1 MSEVITPKLVKLAE
15 PESLET
21 SVTPGEAEAPSAED
35 ALAQFEGHLNKLA
48 TSMASVEGAGKL
60 ADSYQNK
67 GAFTLFI
74 GSFTGTGQQDL
85 ARMVGQLAGSLHTT
99 QLALE
104 LVMKMQIRK
113 NAVLRDFHDALTR
126 KIENLAAD
134 STTLDANQREA
145 AIFILTELR
154 RHVEEQMAHRAMVEA
169 HDDQLRALDAR
180 IRSTSDL
187 LVESEAR
194 AARELAH
201 LKSELAR
208 SEQARAQALQRVS
221 SLEDALRPMHTL
233 WGKLLRY
240 ALPLVSLIVAGIALD
255 IVAAHG

>member
-15 PESLET
+15 PERLEA
-21 SVTPGEAEAPSAED
+21 SMTPAEAEAPSAED
-35 ALAQFEGHLNKLA
+35 ALAQFEGHLNNLA
-48 TSMASVEGAGKL
+48 SSMASVEGAGKL

-74 GSFTGTGQQDL
+74 GSFTGTGQKDL

-126 KIENLAAD
+126 KIENLATD

-169 HDDQLRALDAR
+169 HDDQLQALDAQL
-180 IRSTSDL
+180 RSTSEL

-194 AARELAH
+194 AAHEIAG
-201 LKSELAR
+201 LKADLAR
-208 SEQARAQALQRVS
+208 SEQACAEALQRIS
-221 SLEDALRPMHTL
+221 LLEDALRPMHTF
-233 WGKLLRY
+233 WSKILRY
-240 ALPLVSLIVAGIALD
+240 ALPVASLILAGLALD
-255 IVAAHG
+255 MVVAHG